1 MGFDWM
7 DSAACADDP
16 HPDAWFPAPGFGG
29 NAASERAM
37 RFCLACPV
45 RSECLEF
52 ALSFERAVDDTP
64 APANGIFGTTATNR
78 EHMFS

>member
-1 MGFDWM
+1 MGWAEH
-7 DSAACADDP
+7 AACRDDP
-16 HPDAWFPAPGFGG
+16 HPEAWFPDPGFSG

-37 RFCLACPV
+37 RICMACPV

-52 ALSFERAVDDTP
+52 ALGFERAVEETA
-64 APANGIFGTTATNR
+64 APAFGIFGTTATNR